1 MIKTL
6 ISKLCG
12 DKTILLK
19 KVDAEERTITAVVL
33 EPNPVEAG
41 ETNDLHNDYYTAE
54 EVAKACESFNTYSN
68 RPNLEH
74 ELNVTE
80 EVCEILKSFILPVP
94 AKIGDQDVK
103 EGSWIQVW
111 KIHNDE
117 LWQMVKD
124 GSFTGFSIGCVAD
137 VEEIE

>member
-6 ISKLCG
+6 IAKLKG
-12 DKTILLK
+12 GASIVMK
-19 KVDAEERTITAVVL
+19 KVDEEQRTITAVVL
-33 EPNPVEAG
+33 EPNPLEEG
-41 ETNDLHNDYYTAE
+41 QTNDLHNDYYTAE
-54 EVAKACESFNTYSN
+54 EVAKACESFNKHS
-68 RPNLEH
+68 RQANLEH
-74 ELNVTE
+74 EINVTE
-80 EVCEILKSFILPVP
+80 EVCEIVKSFILPVP

-103 EGSWIQVW
+103 EGTWIQVW

-137 VEEIE
+137 VEVIE